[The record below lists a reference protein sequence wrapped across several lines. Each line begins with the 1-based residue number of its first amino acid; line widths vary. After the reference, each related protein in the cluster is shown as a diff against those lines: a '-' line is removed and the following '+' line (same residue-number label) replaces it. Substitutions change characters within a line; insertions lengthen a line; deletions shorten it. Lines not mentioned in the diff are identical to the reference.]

1 MIKLLDT
8 NEAAEGLRRRGLSYV
23 NETGRMYVPGEIQRH
38 GLPLNMCLFSASRF
52 GLDIRSQDFDV
63 GAIKLP
69 VILADARGEK
79 VMEFD
84 AYHTAEGL
92 YRVHVP
98 IGAANTTHAFPFGE
112 LSEWARWQDGYWDRS
127 GNAE

>member
-1 MIKLLDT
+1 MIRRPPRSTRTDT
-8 NEAAEGLRRRGLSYV
+8 LFPYTTLVRSAEGLRRRWLSYV

-52 GLDIRSQDFDV
+52 GLDIRSKDFDV

-69 VILADARGEK
+69 VILADARGET

-84 AYHTAEGL
+84 AYPTAEGF
-92 YRVHVP
+92 YRV
-98 IGAANTTHAFPFGE
+98 
-112 LSEWARWQDGYWDRS
+112 QDRKS
-127 GNAE
+127 TRLNSSH